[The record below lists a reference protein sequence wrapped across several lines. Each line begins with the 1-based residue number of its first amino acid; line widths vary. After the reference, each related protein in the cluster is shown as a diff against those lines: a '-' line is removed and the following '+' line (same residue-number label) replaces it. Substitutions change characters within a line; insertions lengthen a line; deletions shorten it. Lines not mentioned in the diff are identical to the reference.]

1 MGAAVR
7 GSSEVIRKGPGALR
21 LAIDLG
27 AGSGRAILGRASPE
41 GLALEEVHRFHYEP
55 ETSQGHLR
63 WPFARIV
70 QGLKD
75 GLRLA
80 QGAAAGES
88 IATVGV
94 DSWGVDY
101 GLLDAGGRLL
111 EDPVCYR
118 GGRTEGEMERV
129 LRKVPREEI
138 FQRTGVQFIHL
149 NTLYQLHVHVRE
161 GLPPGARRLLMVPD
175 LCHHALSGST
185 TGEYTDASTTQLLD
199 VRTRTWADDL
209 FSRLG
214 LPRELMPR
222 LVAPGT
228 ELGELKPALQKELG
242 VGPVRVMAPA
252 THDTG
257 SAVAGT
263 PLQPG
268 WAFVSSGTWSLVGV
282 ERDAP
287 LVNDTV
293 ARANFTNEGG
303 VFGTIRFL
311 KNQMGLWILEQ
322 CRAEWARQGASTD
335 YDELLAAVAAVEDLP
350 GLIYPDHPRFF
361 NPERMV
367 GEVQGALLEGGYGAV
382 EEPAR
387 LARVILD
394 SLAFRYASVVETIEE
409 LTGQAVPGIHIVGGG
424 CRNDYLNQATADA
437 SGRPVLAG
445 PAEATATG
453 NLLLQAIASGG
464 LSSLAEARQ
473 VVARA
478 VRPRRFEPR
487 ERSAWREAAALY
499 REIEGRYS

>member
-1 MGAAVR
+1 M
-7 GSSEVIRKGPGALR
+7 SSGALH

-27 AGSGRAILGRASPE
+27 AGSGRAILGRVGPD
-41 GLALEEVHRFHYEP
+41 GLSLEEVHRFRYEP
-55 ETSQGHLR
+55 QTSAGHLR

-70 QGLKD
+70 EGLKE
-75 GLRLA
+75 GLRRA
-80 QGAAAGES
+80 NAAAAGEAIS
-88 IATVGV
+88 TVGV

-138 FQRTGVQFIHL
+138 FQRTGIQFLHL

-161 GLPPGARRLLMVPD
+161 GLPAGARRLLMIPD
-175 LCHHALSGST
+175 LCHHALCGST

-199 VRTRTWADDL
+199 VRTRNWADDL

-214 LPRELMPR
+214 LPRELMPE

-228 ELGELKPALQKELG
+228 ELGEIKPALQKELG
-242 VGPVRVMAPA
+242 LGPVRVLAPA
-252 THDTG
+252 SHDTA

-263 PLQPG
+263 PLEPG
-268 WAFVSSGTWSLVGV
+268 WAYISSGTWSLVGV
-282 ERDAP
+282 ERESP
-287 LVNDTV
+287 LVNDAV

-303 VFGTIRFL
+303 VFGSIRFL

-322 CRAEWARQGASTD
+322 CRAEWARQGLPAD
-335 YDELLAAVAAVEDLP
+335 YEDLLAAVAALDDVP

-361 NPERMV
+361 NPDSMV
-367 GEVQGALLEGGYGAV
+367 GEVQSALLEGGQGPV
-382 EEPAR
+382 EGPAR
-387 LARVILD
+387 LARVVLD
-394 SLAFRYASVVETIEE
+394 SLAFRYASVVGTIAE
-409 LTGQAVPGIHIVGGG
+409 LTGEPVPGIHIVGGG

-445 PAEATATG
+445 PAEATASG
-453 NLLLQAIASGG
+453 NLLLQAISSGG
-464 LSSLAEARQ
+464 LASLADARRM
-473 VVARA
+473 VARA

-487 ERSAWREAAALY
+487 ERPAWREAAALY